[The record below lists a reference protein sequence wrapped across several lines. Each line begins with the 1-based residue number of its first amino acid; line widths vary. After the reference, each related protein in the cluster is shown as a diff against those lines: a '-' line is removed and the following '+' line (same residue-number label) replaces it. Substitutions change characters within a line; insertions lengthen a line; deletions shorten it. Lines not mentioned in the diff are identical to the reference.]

1 MKGKT
6 TMQRR
11 QLILSA
17 GLGFGLGMGQSAFA
31 EEWPAHPVRA
41 IVPGGPGSPAD
52 VAIRAMQDV
61 LPKYLGQPMVV
72 ENRAGGQGIIGVDAV
87 AKASADGYTLG
98 LINLQTAVA
107 PALRAKTPFDLQRDL
122 IPVTQLTSESPV
134 LLAREGLGVRTL
146 ADLVALAKKQPGQLT
161 FGSSGSGTPSHL
173 GMALLQRAAGIEMRH
188 VPYRTVASAV
198 TDLAGGTVD
207 VVLAGSAAALQ
218 GINGGRVVA
227 LAISAPQRKKS
238 FPRVPTLSEAG
249 YPGIDL
255 RGWTGIVVPAG
266 VPPAVTAKLA
276 KAFSAALA
284 QPEVIARIETS
295 GAEVSGVAGAA
306 FQAFV
311 QSEAQRWR
319 KVVMDAGITAG

>member
-1 MKGKT
+1 MH
-6 TMQRR
+6 RR
-11 QLILSA
+11 QLIVGT
-17 GLGFGLGMGQSAFA
+17 GLGLGLGKLAFA
-31 EEWPAHPVRA
+31 QEWPDRA
-41 IVPGGPGSPAD
+41 IRVIVPGGPGSPAD

-61 LPKYLGQPMVV
+61 LPKHLGQAIVV
-72 ENRAGGQGIIGVDAV
+72 DNRAGGQGIIGVEAV
-87 AKASADGYTLG
+87 AKSPPDGYTLG

-107 PALRAKTPFDLQRDL
+107 PALRAKTPFDLQRDFV
-122 IPVTQLTSESPV
+122 PVVQLTSESPV
-134 LLAREGLGVRTL
+134 LLAREGLGARTL

-161 FGSSGSGTPSHL
+161 FGSAGAGTPSHL
-173 GMALLQRAAGIEMRH
+173 GMALLQRAAGVEMRH

-207 VVLAGSAAALQ
+207 VVLAGSAAAQQ
-218 GINGGRVVA
+218 GLNGGRMVP
-227 LAISAPQRKKS
+227 LAISAPQRKPG
-238 FPRVPTLSEAG
+238 FPGVPTLAEAG

-266 VPPAVTAKLA
+266 VPAAVTAKLA
-276 KAFSAALA
+276 KAFAAALT
-284 QPEVIARIETS
+284 QPSVIARIETS

-319 KVVMDAGITAG
+319 KVVVDARITAD

>member
-1 MKGKT
+1 
-6 TMQRR
+6 MQRR

-17 GLGFGLGMGQSAFA
+17 GLGFGLGMDRLAFA
-31 EEWPAHPVRA
+31 EEWPAHPIRV
-41 IVPGGPGSPAD
+41 IVPAGPGSPAD

-98 LINLQTAVA
+98 LINLQTAAA

-122 IPVTQLTSESPV
+122 TPVTQLTSESPV
-134 LLAREGLGVRTL
+134 LLARAGLGVRSL

-218 GINGGRVVA
+218 SLNGGRVAA
-227 LAISAPQRKKS
+227 LAISTPRRKKS
-238 FPRVPTLSEAG
+238 FPTVPTLAEAG

-266 VPPAVTAKLA
+266 VPAAVTAKLA

-284 QPEVIARIETS
+284 QSEVVARIETS
-295 GAEVSGVAGAA
+295 GAEVSGVSEAA
-306 FQAFV
+306 FQTFV
-311 QSEAQRWR
+311 QSEARRWR

>member
-1 MKGKT
+1 
-6 TMQRR
+6 MQRR
-11 QLILSA
+11 QLIVSA
-17 GLGFGLGMGQSAFA
+17 GLSLGLGRLAWGNG
-31 EEWPAHPVRA
+31 WPAHPIRV

-61 LPKYLGQPMVV
+61 LPKYLGQPVVV
-72 ENRAGGQGIIGVDAV
+72 ENKAGGQGIIGVDAT

-107 PALRAKTPFDLQRDL
+107 PALRARTPFDLQRDL

-134 LLAREGLGVRTL
+134 LLARQGLGVQTL
-146 ADLVALAKKQPGQLT
+146 AELVALARKQPGQLT

-218 GINGGRVVA
+218 GLNGGRVVA

-238 FPRVPTLSEAG
+238 FANVPTLTEAG

-276 KAFSAALA
+276 KAFSAALM
-284 QPEVIARIETS
+284 QSEVIARIDTS
-295 GAEVSGVAGAA
+295 GAEVSGVTGSE

-311 QSEAQRWR
+311 QSEVQRWR
-319 KVVMDAGITAG
+319 KVVAEAKITAE